1 MIPDTMRCYLVRKT
15 GKDEIQSG
23 IDSRPLFELPTG
35 DVLIRVAFSSLN
47 YKDALAATGHPGI
60 ARSFP
65 HVPGVDVA
73 GIVAESASPSFR
85 PGDEVLVTGYELGV
99 ERWGGWAEYV
109 RVPAEWVLPLP
120 DGLST
125 EESMIIGTAGLT
137 AALCVRTLEQ
147 HDVKPDSGDVV
158 VTGATG
164 GVGSIAVK
172 LLAKL
177 GYSVVAVSGKS
188 DRHSWLTELG
198 AARIVSRTDVMDES
212 KKPLLSAR
220 WAGAVDT
227 VGGDT
232 LATLLRST
240 KPAGCVTACGLV
252 GGADLSL
259 TVYPFILRGVTLAG
273 IDSVGCPR
281 DRRTEA
287 WRRLAQE
294 WKLDGL
300 DSISTRIKL
309 QEVDDYVQRI
319 LAGGVTGRIVIDLS
333 TD

>member
-1 MIPDTMRCYLVRKT
+1 
-15 GKDEIQSG
+15 
-23 IDSRPLFELPTG
+23 LFELAAG
-35 DVLIRVAFSSLN
+35 DVLIRVAYSSLN

-60 ARSFP
+60 TRSFP

-73 GIVAESASPSFR
+73 GAVVESSSPSLW
-85 PGDEVLVTGYELGV
+85 PGDEVVVTGYELGV

-120 DGLST
+120 DGLSM

-137 AALCVRTLEQ
+137 AAMCVRALKQ
-147 HDVKPDSGDVV
+147 HEVKPDSGEVV

-172 LLAKL
+172 LMAKL

-188 DRHSWLTELG
+188 EKHSWLTELG
-198 AARIVSRTDVMDES
+198 AARIVSRAEVVNES
-212 KKPLLSAR
+212 KKPLLSTR

-240 KPAGCVTACGLV
+240 KPAGCVAACGLV

-259 TVYPFILRGVTLAG
+259 TVYPFILRGVTLEG
-273 IDSVGCPR
+273 IDSVWCARG
-281 DRRTEA
+281 RRTET

-300 DSISTRIKL
+300 DSICSRIKL
-309 QEVDDYVQRI
+309 QEVDDYVPRI
-319 LAGGVTGRIVIDLS
+319 LAGEITGRIVIDLS
-333 TD
+333 AG

>member
-1 MIPDTMRCYLVRKT
+1 MRCCLVRKT
-15 GKDEIQSG
+15 GKDEIQAG
-23 IDSRPLFELPTG
+23 VDSRPLFELPPG
-35 DVLIRVAFSSLN
+35 DVLIRVACSSLN

-65 HVPGVDVA
+65 HVPGVDAA
-73 GIVAESASPSFR
+73 GVVVESSSASFQ

-120 DGLST
+120 DGLSM
-125 EESMIIGTAGLT
+125 EESMTIGTAGFT
-137 AALCVRTLEQ
+137 AAMCVRALEQ
-147 HDVKPDSGDVV
+147 HEVKPGSGDVV

-177 GYSVVAVSGKS
+177 GYSVVAVTGKLEKQ
-188 DRHSWLTELG
+188 SWLTELG
-198 AARIVSRTDVMDES
+198 ATRVMSRAKVMEERKS
-212 KKPLLSAR
+212 PLLPAR

-227 VGGDT
+227 VGGNM
-232 LATLLRST
+232 LAALLRST
-240 KPAGCVTACGLV
+240 KLAGCVAACGLV

-273 IDSVGCPR
+273 IDSVWCSR
-281 DRRTEA
+281 DRRTET
-287 WRRLAQE
+287 WQRLAQE

-300 DSISTRIKL
+300 DSICTRIKL
-309 QEVDDYVQRI
+309 HEVDAYVRRI
-319 LAGGVTGRIVIDLS
+319 LLGDIVGRIVIDLENGAR
-333 TD
+333 